1 MIRIS
6 SAAFALFLAAAL
18 QAQFPGGGYPPG
30 GYPGQGPGIPAPRFP
45 RRGKSTETARPAQVL
60 TGTLRKFD
68 KDSLVLEMPDARV
81 ITFKL
86 AVSTKIYKDSA
97 EARASDFHTGDEVQV
112 EATEDE
118 NGYLHAQRVTWLK
131 AAAQPAAAA
140 GPRNTADTPPPAPPD
155 PDDPGPPE
163 LRRGKPARPA
173 ITEHSEEAAEPL
185 PAGDPVIEKARGAVA
200 SFDEKLPNY
209 VCRQVTTRYSSAARP
224 VSWQPLDVITADV
237 VYEDGKEDY
246 RNIAINGKATSKKME
261 QLPGSWSTGEY
272 ATTLTD
278 VFAASTAADFHPR
291 LESTIAGRAAL
302 VYDFSVDQPNSHWT
316 VQVASQTL
324 RPAYRGSVWIDKQ
337 TFRVLRVEMQAR
349 KIPEEFPLDTVES
362 AVDYE
367 FVRLGGTT
375 EYLLPV
381 HADMLTCE
389 RGANA
394 CSRNTIDFRNYHRF
408 TGESSITFGK

>member
-1 MIRIS
+1 M
-6 SAAFALFLAAAL
+6 
-18 QAQFPGGGYPPG
+18 
-30 GYPGQGPGIPAPRFP
+30 PRFP
-45 RRGKSTETARPAQVL
+45 RRGKSTDASKPTQVL
-60 TGTLRKFD
+60 KGTLQKLD
-68 KDSLVLEMPDARV
+68 KDSLVIQMADARV

-86 AVSTKIYKDSA
+86 AASTII
-97 EARASDFHTGDEVQV
+97 EPRISDFHTGDEVQV

-118 NGYLHAQRVTWLK
+118 DGYLHAQRVTWLK
-131 AAAQPAAAA
+131 AGAARPAASGTDAPAA
-140 GPRNTADTPPPAPPD
+140 TPSETVDAPPPAAPD

-163 LRRGKPARPA
+163 LRRGKPARRPVVDKPEEPA
-173 ITEHSEEAAEPL
+173 ANTAAPATAGAAAPEAK
-185 PAGDPVIEKARGAVA
+185 PAPMGDPVVEKARGAVA

-224 VSWQPLDVITADV
+224 ISWQALDVVTADV

-246 RNIAINGKATSKKME
+246 RNVAINGKATSKKME

-272 ATTLTD
+272 ASTLTD
-278 VFAASTAADFHPR
+278 VFAPSTAAEFYPR
-291 LESTIAGRAAL
+291 RESTIAGRAAV
-302 VYDFSVDQPNSHWT
+302 VYDFSVDQPHSHWT
-316 VQVASQTL
+316 VQVASQML

-337 TFRVLRVEMQAR
+337 TYRVLRVEMQAR

-367 FVRLGGTT
+367 FVRLGGTA

-381 HADMLTCE
+381 HAEMLSCE

-394 CSRNTIDFRNYHRF
+394 CSRNTIDFRNYHKF
-408 TGESSITFGK
+408 EGESSITFGK